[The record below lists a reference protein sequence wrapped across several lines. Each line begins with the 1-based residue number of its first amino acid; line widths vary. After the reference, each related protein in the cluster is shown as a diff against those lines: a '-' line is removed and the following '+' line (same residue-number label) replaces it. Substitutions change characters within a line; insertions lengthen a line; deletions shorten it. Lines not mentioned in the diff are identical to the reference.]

1 MINHIAIVAGSSVSH
16 RSMGGGDRIFCE
28 LGKYWQEQGIKVTLI
43 GPSEAYSVAKI
54 GGLET
59 TFVETSNLPT
69 ESLGTVKTYLLR
81 IWKSLRQRQKFGEY
95 DLIYSASESL
105 PDVILSLMV
114 KRQNPK
120 VPWVIGFYLKARNPF
135 LGEVSLRFS
144 SLNQFF
150 QQQVS
155 LVLMKL
161 FGASAFWV
169 AGRPD
174 ELYLTRLGFR
184 NVLKIGGGVDLDFVS
199 KVPDQEKIYDGCFV
213 GRLSSQKGIDD
224 LLEIWE
230 MLVSQKPGAKLSV
243 NGWGHPG
250 EVERFLKKVEEK
262 KLKSN
267 LDFFNFLDAFE
278 RFRVIKQSKVS
289 LFPSYYESFGL
300 VILESLAAGVPVV
313 AYDLDVL
320 RDNFIA
326 GVVYVPR
333 ADKEKMAKE
342 VLKILSDESLCSA
355 LLQEGRRFSQNF
367 GWEKV
372 GQITFGYL
380 STLTS

>member
-1 MINHIAIVAGSSVSH
+1 MSLFLMKTFGVKAIFVAGKPDEEYA
-16 RSMGGGDRIFCE
+16 R
-28 LGKYWQEQGIKVTLI
+28 
-43 GPSEAYSVAKI
+43 
-54 GGLET
+54 
-59 TFVETSNLPT
+59 
-69 ESLGTVKTYLLR
+69 SLGFK
-81 IWKSLRQRQKFGEY
+81 
-95 DLIYSASESL
+95 
-105 PDVILSLMV
+105 
-114 KRQNPK
+114 
-120 VPWVIGFYLKARNPF
+120 
-135 LGEVSLRFS
+135 
-144 SLNQFF
+144 
-150 QQQVS
+150 
-155 LVLMKL
+155 
-161 FGASAFWV
+161 
-169 AGRPD
+169 
-174 ELYLTRLGFR
+174 
-184 NVLKIGGGVDLDFVS
+184 NVLKIGGGVDLDFIKTVPEGP
-199 KVPDQEKIYDGCFV
+199 KVYNGCFV
-213 GRLSSQKGIDD
+213 GRISKQKGIDD
-224 LLEIWE
+224 LLEIWR
-230 MLVSQKPGAKLSV
+230 LVCQKKPQSLLAV
-243 NGWGHPG
+243 NVWGHPG
-250 EVERFLKKVEEK
+250 ELEKFKKRIESLGLISNIKVFDFL
-262 KLKSN
+262 S
-267 LDFFNFLDAFE
+267 AFE